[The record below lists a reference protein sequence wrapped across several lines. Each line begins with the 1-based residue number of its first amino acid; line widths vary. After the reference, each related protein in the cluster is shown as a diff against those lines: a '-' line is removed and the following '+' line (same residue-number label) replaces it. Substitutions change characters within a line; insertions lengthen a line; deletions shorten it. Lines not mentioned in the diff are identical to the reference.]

1 MGYDVGTVPHGVRE
15 FDVPMKVA
23 TAYIRARRLL
33 AGLVFAIT
41 AGVLALLP
49 APAAAQHVVALVN
62 GEPITALDVAQRLKL
77 LQVSTRRSP
86 PRQEIIEELINEK
99 IKIQQAARL
108 GIPMTDA
115 EVDRI
120 FAQMAQ
126 SSRRKPADFAAELTK
141 AGVDVPRFKNRIRAE
156 TAWRQVM
163 QQQSP
168 ASFMVRDA
176 DIVALLMSRGQ
187 TAQISAIQYS
197 LRQIVF
203 VVPRGSSDT
212 LRAARAR
219 EAEAFRK
226 LFTNCEN
233 GFAIAR
239 QQRDV
244 VVKDSVVRLSTD
256 LNVRLRELLDKTPIG
271 ALTPPEPIQGGIE
284 VVAVCDRKETIADVS
299 ARREVR
305 EELLG
310 KRIQVGDKEL
320 LDKFR
325 TRSIIEYRNTAEPR
339 P

>member
-1 MGYDVGTVPHGVRE
+1 MRYDAGAVPHGVKE
-15 FDVPMKVA
+15 LDVPMKVA
-23 TAYIRARRLL
+23 AAQIRARRML

-41 AGVLALLP
+41 AGVLPLLP
-49 APAAAQHVVALVN
+49 APATAQQVVALVN

-77 LQVSTRRSP
+77 HQISARRSP
-86 PRQEIIEELINEK
+86 PRQELIEELINEK
-99 IKIQQAARL
+99 IKLQQAVRF
-108 GIPMTDA
+108 GIVVTDSD
-115 EVDRI
+115 VDRL
-120 FAQMAQ
+120 FGQMAQ
-126 SSRRKPADFAAELTK
+126 SSGRKLVDFAAELTK
-141 AGVDVPRFKNRIRAE
+141 QGVDVPRFKNRIRAE

-187 TAQISAIQYS
+187 AAQISATQYS

-203 VVPRGSSDT
+203 IIPRGSSDT
-212 LRAARAR
+212 VRASRVR

-226 LFTNCEN
+226 TFTNCED
-233 GFAIAR
+233 GFATAR
-239 QQRDV
+239 QQREV
-244 VVKDSVVRLSTD
+244 VVKDPVVRLSSD
-256 LNVRLRELLDKTPIG
+256 LNTRLRELLDKTPVG
-271 ALTPPEPIQGGIE
+271 ALTPPEPILGGVE

-325 TRSIIEYRNTAEPR
+325 SRSIIEYRNTAEPR